1 MKRIIN
7 NVKHVPDEII
17 STLNYDDIIQVFKNK
32 KVFWVKIENVI
43 YSKDKQKVAFKGI
56 IVSDQKREKT
66 TVFPDDILN
75 YDYYENYIECE
86 QDDTFS
92 K

>member
-1 MKRIIN
+1 M
-7 NVKHVPDEII
+7 
-17 STLNYDDIIQVFKNK
+17 
-32 KVFWVKIENVI
+32 I

-92 K
+92 TKKI

>member
-7 NVKHVPDEII
+7 NIQHVPNEII
-17 STLNYDDIIQVFKNK
+17 GTLNHDDIIQVFKNK

-43 YSKDKQKVAFKGI
+43 YSKDNQAVAFKGI

-75 YDYYENYIECE
+75 YDYYEN
-86 QDDTFS
+86 
-92 K
+92 